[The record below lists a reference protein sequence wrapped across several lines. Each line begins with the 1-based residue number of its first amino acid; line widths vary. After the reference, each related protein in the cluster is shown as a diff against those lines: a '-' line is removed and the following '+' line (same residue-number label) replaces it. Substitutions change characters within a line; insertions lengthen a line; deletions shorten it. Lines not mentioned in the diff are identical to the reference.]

1 MRQTL
6 ERIAQGGFPD
16 VVLGFA
22 DGEITIG
29 ADLYNVLI
37 EEGPDKGQTLP
48 QFEPLGLA
56 DLVLVGSVVMEHC
69 YTVYEYR
76 VVQCRPGDYSLA
88 PVGVWL
94 YNRPGG
100 PQIITRSSSRHF
112 NTVPRPPTCTKLIL
126 GATQRAQA
134 PLQPLSAAGTW
145 SNDYGSVMTLSVQGN
160 RISGTYQSSTG
171 STGQYEVS
179 GYQMSPV
186 SKQQQG
192 CPVSLAIEWHSVGKG
207 TTDPS
212 WNWTSGLCGQLY
224 RVDDDDTLVLSH
236 LLVATSDFPGLA
248 DQGTYIDKLIYRRV
262 TLEPQPLPIEP
273 TPLREI
279 KDRLNGV
286 WLATDGSHLDLSVHA
301 CEHHAFGYVTG
312 RLFSKEGEIE
322 VSGFTDINAHA
333 SGLSLQSVSL
343 ATLKLANAS
352 ALSLTGS
359 IDLKINILN
368 VLVMASAPTPAGH
381 SYVQTQVKPLTFSRG
396 Q

>member
-1 MRQTL
+1 M
-6 ERIAQGGFPD
+6 
-16 VVLGFA
+16 
-22 DGEITIG
+22 
-29 ADLYNVLI
+29 
-37 EEGPDKGQTLP
+37 
-48 QFEPLGLA
+48 
-56 DLVLVGSVVMEHC
+56 
-69 YTVYEYR
+69 
-76 VVQCRPGDYSLA
+76 QCRPGDYSLA

-368 VLVMASAPTPAGH
+368 VLVMASAPTPTGH